1 MDQAEKIDR
10 LTINGSRIM
19 LLEMPFRMWRQKDID
34 QVRNLIEERKFSLII
49 AHLERFMKTAGNKE
63 YIEELM
69 SLPVTIQINAESL
82 SDWKQSHMLIKMFKR
97 GQAHILGSDCHGIHH
112 RPPNLMEGRQI
123 LGKKQAKPVS
133 DAWMNMEWICCSRS
147 RMIKCR
153 NNSRRIRFQ
162 VTE

>member
-1 MDQAEKIDR
+1 MEGMDQAEKIDR

-82 SDWKQSHMLIKMFKR
+82 SDWKQSHTLIKMFKR

-123 LGKKQAKPVS
+123 LEKKAGEACIRRLDEYGMDLLQQ
-133 DAWMNMEWICCSRS
+133 
-147 RMIKCR
+147 IK
-153 NNSRRIRFQ
+153 NDKMQ
-162 VTE
+162 E